1 MFLFSLSLSISGF
14 FFSLSH
20 IFSQSLSLSLYVYVC
35 VHMCIHVC
43 LYIIYVR
50 SWCDGSSDR
59 SFMLDPLASS
69 HFSQY
74 PMTGVTKAVVCVIM
88 SVGGCI

>member
-1 MFLFSLSLSISGF
+1 MFLLSLSLISF
-14 FFSLSH
+14 LN
-20 IFSQSLSLSLYVYVC
+20 LSLSLYVYVC

-69 HFSQY
+69 HFSQCST
-74 PMTGVTKAVVCVIM
+74 TGVTTAVVCVIM